1 MQIKT
6 KYLDRRGW
14 NRITSRRD
22 AYLEW
27 MTKDLSGI
35 AGLIRMDSVTAPLNK
50 TVSGTQVRLVDT
62 GYSWM
67 QIAPKNEHWWLTV
80 MFDDQGGIVQYYFDI
95 TLENILCGRDSYF
108 RDLFLDIA
116 ALPEQAM
123 ELLDRDE
130 LDAALA
136 EHIITEEEY
145 FLAVKTAEWLMR
157 ELPQHWTDLR
167 EFCVKNYRIL
177 KNQTE

>member
-1 MQIKT
+1 
-6 KYLDRRGW
+6 
-14 NRITSRRD
+14 
-22 AYLEW
+22 
-27 MTKDLSGI
+27 
-35 AGLIRMDSVTAPLNK
+35 MDSVTASLDK
-50 TVSGTQVRLVDT
+50 TAAGTQVRLVDT

-136 EHIITEEEY
+136 EDTITKDEY
-145 FLAVKTAEWLMR
+145 GLALETAEWLMG
-157 ELPQHWTDLR
+157 ELPQYWKELH
-167 EFCVKNYRIL
+167 EFCMKIYYIL
-177 KNQTE
+177 KKQTE